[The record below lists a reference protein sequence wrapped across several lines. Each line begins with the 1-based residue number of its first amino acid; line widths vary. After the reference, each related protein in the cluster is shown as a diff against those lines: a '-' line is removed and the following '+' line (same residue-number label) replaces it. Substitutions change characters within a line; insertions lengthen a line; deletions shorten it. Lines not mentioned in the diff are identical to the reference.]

1 MEEWNIGIMGF
12 FRNKLPFVILLFII
26 FSHIIPSFHYSNVP
40 SSSFFFR
47 AFLKNPFDL
56 LSSLNKTGKERNL
69 SLQKELHAGDE
80 VRHEVFASEFV
91 IDEHRSLMNPSSPLN
106 ALNKSLMEEVDIFL
120 PGRNSLS
127 NGHLS

>member
-40 SSSFFFR
+40 SSLFLFC

-56 LSSLNKTGKERNL
+56 LSPLNKTGKERNL
-69 SLQKELHAGDE
+69 SL
-80 VRHEVFASEFV
+80 
-91 IDEHRSLMNPSSPLN
+91 
-106 ALNKSLMEEVDIFL
+106 
-120 PGRNSLS
+120 
-127 NGHLS
+127 